1 MMVLKIVLL
10 IIWAFFVGYILQLQP
25 LEQSGNLT
33 LIEKMVKLQ
42 LNEVNAYA
50 FTLFSFMGVWPLVYA
65 CLMFIDERMQPIPAW
80 PSFLASN
87 GSGVI
92 GMMPYLLLRESRP
105 YFAGPKDWI
114 IKLFD
119 ARLTGIS
126 LLLSTIGLIIYAL
139 SSGNFDEFI
148 KQWQTSRFLYLMS
161 LDFAL
166 LYLVFPTLLGDD
178 MARRGWH
185 DSRIFWAVAI
195 VPLLGPL
202 VYLSIRPPLPE
213 TE

>member
-1 MMVLKIVLL
+1 MVT
-10 IIWAFFVGYILQLQP
+10 YI
-25 LEQSGNLT
+25 
-33 LIEKMVKLQ
+33 
-42 LNEVNAYA
+42 
-50 FTLFSFMGVWPLVYA
+50 
-65 CLMFIDERMQPIPAW
+65 
-80 PSFLASN
+80 
-87 GSGVI
+87 
-92 GMMPYLLLRESRP
+92 LLRESRP
-105 YFAGPKDWI
+105 YFSGKKDWI
-114 IKLFD
+114 IKLLD
-119 ARLTGIS
+119 ARLTGIA
-126 LLLSTIGLIIYAL
+126 LLVSTIGLMIYAL
-139 SSGNFDEFI
+139 YSGNFDEFI

>member
-1 MMVLKIVLL
+1 
-10 IIWAFFVGYILQLQP
+10 
-25 LEQSGNLT
+25 
-33 LIEKMVKLQ
+33 
-42 LNEVNAYA
+42 
-50 FTLFSFMGVWPLVYA
+50 
-65 CLMFIDERMQPIPAW
+65 
-80 PSFLASN
+80 
-87 GSGVI
+87 
-92 GMMPYLLLRESRP
+92 MMPYLLLRESRP
-105 YFAGPKDWI
+105 YFSGKKDWI
-114 IKLFD
+114 IKLLD
-119 ARLTGIS
+119 ARLTGIA
-126 LLLSTIGLIIYAL
+126 LLVSTIGLIIYAL
-139 SSGNFDEFI
+139 YSGNFDEFI

-178 MARRGWH
+178 MARRGWQ